1 MKGMGISK
9 EKQRQQKKIKVYL
22 ARERRGHSK
31 IMEIKKM
38 LKKKQ
43 RNRGERERGSRKFSA
58 SIISSFLVQRKHFI
72 SQVRRKEMGEYFQR
86 FTFSPS
92 AKHFPYLFYPY
103 FRNVI
108 QLIFIRIVF
117 FKANFHTS

>member
-43 RNRGERERGSRKFSA
+43 RNRGREKEGLE
-58 SIISSFLVQRKHFI
+58 SFQ
-72 SQVRRKEMGEYFQR
+72 
-86 FTFSPS
+86 P
-92 AKHFPYLFYPY
+92 A
-103 FRNVI
+103 
-108 QLIFIRIVF
+108 
-117 FKANFHTS
+117 